1 MVFVDRLNH
10 LLESYN
16 ASPIEGIR
24 YEQYT
29 LLEFNGVVIVK
40 ENNIDLAVVDSIKHA
55 KELCDSINSGC

>member
-1 MVFVDRLNH
+1 MVFVDQLNH
-10 LLESYN
+10 ILEHYN

-29 LLEFNGVVIVK
+29 LLEFNGIVIIK
-40 ENNIDLAVVDSIKHA
+40 EDSKDLAVVDSIKQA